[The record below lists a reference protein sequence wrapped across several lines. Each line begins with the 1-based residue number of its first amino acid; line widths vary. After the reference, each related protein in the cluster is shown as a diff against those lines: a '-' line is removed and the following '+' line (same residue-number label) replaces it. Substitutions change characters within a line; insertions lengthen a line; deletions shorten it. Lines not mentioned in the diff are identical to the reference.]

1 MELFLPNETVSHLP
15 DIKEVNINP
24 VFPNRTALL
33 HIHNMAHSRAFFY
46 SYVLQTRFK
55 RPSSKFNEQCRITKR
70 FIGFIVGLS
79 RSINLWI

>member
-55 RPSSKFNEQCRITKR
+55 RPSSKLGFFHIVYSL
-70 FIGFIVGLS
+70 FISFKLS
-79 RSINLWI
+79 